1 MATIRRAG
9 PFLRGQVYPFN
20 VLLFKY
26 TIMKYYYL
34 ILCAILMISL
44 GGCKKFLDETPT
56 AEVSSSSYY
65 KTSADAVAAV
75 TDAYR
80 LMKDQAYSGYSPSS
94 FGDIMAD
101 DANKG
106 GGGASDQALI
116 QDLKLFTAK
125 VDNGYVYNA
134 WRDNFRG
141 IYLANLVLQ
150 QVPAI
155 PMDPKLQTQVLGEA
169 YFLRGYYY
177 LQLVRLFGRVPI
189 VTAPQANGDYNVK
202 QSSEDQVW
210 AQIES
215 DANIAIKDLPN
226 QSGQAVTDRGR
237 ATSGAAQ
244 SLLLEAYMWE
254 KKFTQAQ
261 VLGDA
266 IISSGQ
272 YTLAPDVTQI
282 WTLAGEFG
290 PESIFEVNCAD
301 IPGYNVGN
309 ILNLFDAP
317 RNTWGYGFV
326 VPSMSLVNEFEKGD
340 PRLNAT
346 AIYNNELLPD
356 GTTANTSTS
365 ETGYWNRKYWLPLTQ
380 IPTNVGGGTGDG
392 PTNDRVYGLAIDMLW
407 TAEAAFQNGDVAHA
421 TTLVNQIRDR
431 ARKSGGNTDMTI
443 LPDYSS
449 VTLAQIYH
457 EMRVEAALGEHR
469 RFYELVRTGRGNT
482 LPNFKVGVNEHVPIP
497 LTEIQLSNGVLT
509 QNPGY

>member
-1 MATIRRAG
+1 
-9 PFLRGQVYPFN
+9 
-20 VLLFKY
+20 
-26 TIMKYYYL
+26 MKYYYL
-34 ILCAILMISL
+34 ALCAILMISL

-56 AEVSSSSYY
+56 AEVSTSSYY

-80 LMKDQAYSGYSPSS
+80 LMKDGAYGGYSPSS

-106 GGGASDQALI
+106 GGGASDQELI
-116 QDLKLFTAK
+116 TQLKLFTEQA
-125 VDNGYVYNA
+125 DNGYVFNA

-155 PMDPKLQTQVLGEA
+155 SMDATLKTQVLGEA

-177 LQLVRLFGRVPI
+177 LQLERLFGRVPI
-189 VTAPQANGDYNVK
+189 VTTPQTNGDYNAP
-202 QSSEDQVW
+202 QSSPDQVW

-215 DANIAIKDLPN
+215 DANAAIKDLPSQSN
-226 QSGQAVTDRGR
+226 QPVTDRGR
-237 ATSGAAQ
+237 ATIGAAQ
-244 SLLLEAYMWE
+244 SLLLETYMWE
-254 KKFTQAQ
+254 KKFAQAQ

-282 WTLAGEFG
+282 WTVAGEFG

-301 IPGYNVGN
+301 IPGKNVGN
-309 ILNLFDAP
+309 LLDLFDAP

-326 VPSMSLVNEFEKGD
+326 VPSVSLVNEFERGD

-346 AIYNNELLPD
+346 VIFNNEHMPD
-356 GTTANTSTS
+356 STIANTTTS
-365 ETGYWNRKYWLPLTQ
+365 ETGYWNRKYWLPTSQ
-380 IPTNVGGGTGDG
+380 IPTLNGGGSGDG

-407 TAEAAFQNGDVAHA
+407 TAEAAFQNGNVAHA
-421 TTLVNQIRDR
+421 TALVNQIRDR

-443 LPDYSS
+443 LPDYGT

-457 EMRVEAALGEHR
+457 EMRVETALGEHR
-469 RFYELVRTGRGNT
+469 RFYELVRTGRGNI

-497 LTEIQLSNGVLT
+497 ITEIQLSNGVLT
-509 QNPGY
+509 QNPGF

>member
-1 MATIRRAG
+1 M
-9 PFLRGQVYPFN
+9 
-20 VLLFKY
+20 VLLFKQ
-26 TIMKYYYL
+26 INMKYYYL
-34 ILCAILMISL
+34 ALCTILMISL

-56 AEVSSSSYY
+56 AEVSTSSYY

-80 LMKDQAYSGYSPSS
+80 LMKDGAYGGYSPST

-106 GGGASDQALI
+106 GGGASDQELI
-116 QDLKLFTAK
+116 TQLKLFTAQA
-125 VDNGYVYNA
+125 DNGYVFNA

-150 QVPAI
+150 QVPGI
-155 PMDPKLQTQVLGEA
+155 SMDATLQTQVLGEA

-189 VTAPQANGDYNVK
+189 LTAPETTGEYYVK

-215 DANIAIKDLPN
+215 DANVAIKDLPSQSN
-226 QSGQAVTDRGR
+226 QAITDRGR

-261 VLGDA
+261 ALGDG
-266 IISSGQ
+266 IITSGQ

-282 WTLAGEFG
+282 WTVAGEFG

-301 IPGYNVGN
+301 IPGKNVGN
-309 ILNLFDAP
+309 LLDLFDAP

-326 VPSMSLVNEFEKGD
+326 VPSVSLVNEFEKGD

-356 GTTANTSTS
+356 GTTANTTTS
-365 ETGYWNRKYWLPLTQ
+365 ETGYWNRKYWLPVSE
-380 IPTNVGGGTGDG
+380 IPTNAGGGSGDG

-407 TAEAAFQNGDVAHA
+407 TAEAAFQNGAVAHA

-431 ARKSGGNTDMTI
+431 ARKSGGNTDMTV
-443 LPDYSS
+443 LPDYTT

-457 EMRVEAALGEHR
+457 EMRVETALGEHR
-469 RFYELVRTGRGNT
+469 RFYELVRTGRAASI
-482 LPNFKVGVNEHVPIP
+482 LPGFKVGVNEHVPIP
-497 LTEIQLSNGVLT
+497 LTEIQLSNGALT